1 MYSCQGP
8 SGRSV
13 LGRSE
18 ADPMIH
24 LVHKE
29 TDSFWMNEIVL
40 FLCSK
45 AYNPAVNFSGDF
57 YIFTWKENSTTVL
70 VQSLVGSFLFYND
83 DSHDYYYYGDYWNT
97 WFVAKKIFP
106 HNIFVRMETLIL
118 SHTINMGLGM
128 LKNQRRFG
136 LLRLKSSM
144 LDETYLYR

>member
-1 MYSCQGP
+1 MHSCQGP
-8 SGRSV
+8 SGRSI

-70 VQSLVGSFLFYND
+70 VQSLVGSFLFFND
-83 DSHDYYYYGDYWNT
+83 DSHDYYYYGDYEILDLWQ
-97 WFVAKKIFP
+97 KKSF
-106 HNIFVRMETLIL
+106 LI
-118 SHTINMGLGM
+118 
-128 LKNQRRFG
+128 
-136 LLRLKSSM
+136 
-144 LDETYLYR
+144 TYL